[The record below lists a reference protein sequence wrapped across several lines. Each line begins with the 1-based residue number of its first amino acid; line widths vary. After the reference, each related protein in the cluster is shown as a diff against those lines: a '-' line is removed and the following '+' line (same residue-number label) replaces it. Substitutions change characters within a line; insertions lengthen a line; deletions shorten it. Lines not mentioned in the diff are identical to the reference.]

1 MRMLRLFRRREIKRD
16 ELLSAYLDDQLSG
29 PERERL
35 EARLADDPALRAE
48 LEALDHT
55 VSLVRGLPAASAPR
69 NFILAPSMV
78 EGPEPASPLEAR
90 STRRRAW
97 TAPLLTAA
105 TVAVS
110 FLFVIVLF
118 VDLLLPGIGGMAHAP
133 AEVKQVEEAPEAVM
147 EAPAEEGERIEA
159 PTSTMAAGP
168 TAEAMLEES
177 APPLEPEKEEAEDE
191 ADLEVTSEAEPSPAP
206 AMEGG
211 GPITE
216 AARLAPTPVITV
228 TEEPPEIPTVPIE
241 ASPVPEETVGVVE
254 AVPVE
259 PAVTPTAFIR
269 EEEGRPSSLVWPW
282 RALEVALGLMVLG
295 LTFITIRAWRARR

>member
-1 MRMLRLFRRREIKRD
+1 MEMLRLFRRRERKRD
-16 ELLSAYLDDQLSG
+16 ELLSAYLDDRLSG

-55 VSLVRGLPAASAPR
+55 VSLVRGLPAAPAPR
-69 NFILAPSMV
+69 NFILTPSMV
-78 EGPEPASPLEAR
+78 ERPEPAPSRGKKSP
-90 STRRRAW
+90 RRKAW
-97 TAPLLTAA
+97 VAPLLTAA
-105 TVAVS
+105 TAAVS

-118 VDLLLPGIGGMAHAP
+118 FDLLLPGMGEMAHAP

-159 PTSTMAAGP
+159 PTSTMAAVP

-177 APPLEPEKEEAEDE
+177 APPPEPEKEEAEDE

-206 AMEGG
+206 AMGGG

-228 TEEPPEIPTVPIE
+228 TEELLEIPTVPIE
-241 ASPVPEETVGVVE
+241 ASPVPEETVGVAE
-254 AVPVE
+254 AVPGE
-259 PAVTPTAFIR
+259 PAVTPTAFIG
-269 EEEGRPSSLVWPW
+269 EEEGPSSLVWPW
-282 RALEVALGLMVLG
+282 RALEVALGLVALS
-295 LTFITIRAWRARR
+295 LAFITIRAWRARH